1 MSHVLLMLLRF
12 IAEAARH
19 AGPHTD
25 VPGQVMREARVG
37 DRCVHAHTP
46 TLVNRSLQSLS
57 PVFLFP
63 EAKRNCQGPPCKSL
77 EPSKHSIRL
86 WSE

>member
-12 IAEAARH
+12 IAEAAR
-19 AGPHTD
+19 PHTD

-46 TLVNRSLQSLS
+46 TLVSRSLQSLS
-57 PVFLFP
+57 PVSLFP
-63 EAKRNCQGPPCKSL
+63 EAKRDCQGPPCKSL
-77 EPSKHSIRL
+77 EPSKHSIHL